1 MSYIPRAANT
11 GHVRPERFGDLH
23 GERTHT
29 SRRSVDQN
37 LLPRAESVLYREG
50 PAGADCRH
58 RHGCRLL
65 ECEAGRFQRQLIFV
79 STHIL
84 SEGAS
89 APSPG

>member
-1 MSYIPRAANT
+1 MSHIPRAANT

-50 PAGADCRH
+50 PAGR
-58 RHGCRLL
+58 
-65 ECEAGRFQRQLIFV
+65 
-79 STHIL
+79 
-84 SEGAS
+84 
-89 APSPG
+89 